1 MAGVFSPA
9 RYPLEVADPVPA
21 ALLTPTEIRM
31 LLADHGLSPRRSA
44 GQNFVVDP
52 NTVRR
57 IVAAATLNANDTIV
71 EVGPGLGSLTV
82 ALAATVKRVIAIE
95 IDRGLAGALSAVL
108 TSRSV
113 DIERRVEVLHA
124 DALDVDFTSLG
135 EQLRMVA
142 NLPYNVA
149 TPLVMH
155 ALEAGNVS
163 DLFVMVQREV
173 GERWVAQPGSR
184 LRAAVSVKIDQMAS
198 AQIALAIP
206 RQVFY
211 PVPNVDSVMVRLVRR
226 IGDDLAIADPD
237 RRRHWTMF
245 VDQAFAQRRKTLRN
259 TLGQMFDRD
268 VIEAAAQSAGVDLSA
283 RAETVPTAR
292 MVTMFE
298 TVERLVGWSGGSVAA
313 AP

>member
-82 ALAATVKRVIAIE
+82 ALAATVKWVIAIE

-259 TLGQMFDRD
+259 TLKRYAST
-268 VIEAAAQSAGVDLSA
+268 EDL
-283 RAETVPTAR
+283 E
-292 MVTMFE
+292 
-298 TVERLVGWSGGSVAA
+298 VAA
-313 AP
+313 AAAGIDLSGRAEEVGPAAFVHLSDALVHSPGDAGSRTGERP